1 MIRKTELGHM
11 SIWSINRE
19 ADSKDSLR
27 NAKSYLQIYILTE
40 CPGHALTLLKV
51 SSILG
56 RSREPLLKPNN
67 ETL

>member
-11 SIWSINRE
+11 SIWSRNRE

-40 CPGHALTLLKV
+40 CPGHVLTLLV

-56 RSREPLLKPNN
+56 HSREPLLKPNN